1 MADIKYLW
9 DNSTSAI
16 FWGFFIAFTLSALIF
31 RLLKDSPPNSK
42 YTSAS
47 SFWGLL
53 MFAVLS
59 IEFISFIGAFQARAA
74 VTDLE
79 QAVKA
84 YGGHAAKIVNIDNV
98 IENISP
104 GLKRYVNSENINKD
118 AIDDIASAY
127 ADSIRD
133 TIDKQIWKLIIF
145 IVASLVV
152 FPMFILKS
160 KRFYDRNR
168 NYQARRSNY
177 RMQRKHH

>member
-1 MADIKYLW
+1 MSDIKYLW

-16 FWGFFIAFTLSALIF
+16 FWGFFIAFMLTAVIF
-31 RLLKDSPPNSK
+31 RLLKDSPPGSR
-42 YTSAS
+42 YTPAS
-47 SFWGLL
+47 TFFGLL
-53 MFAVLS
+53 MVAALS
-59 IEFISFIGAFQARAA
+59 VEFISFIGAFQARAA
-74 VTDLE
+74 VTDME

-84 YGGHAAKIVNIDNV
+84 YGGNAANIANIDN
-98 IENISP
+98 IIANIAP
-104 GLKRYVNSENINKD
+104 GLKRYINSENINKD

-133 TIDKQIWKLIIF
+133 TIDKQIWKLIVF

-168 NYQARRSNY
+168 NYQTKRSNY
-177 RMQRKHH
+177 RIQRKNY

>member
-1 MADIKYLW
+1 MSDLKYLW

-16 FWGFFIAFTLSALIF
+16 FWGFFIAFLLTALVF
-31 RLLKDSPPNSK
+31 RLLKDSPPDSK
-42 YTSAS
+42 YTPMST
-47 SFWGLL
+47 FWGLL
-53 MFAVLS
+53 MVAVLS
-59 IEFISFIGAFQARAA
+59 VEFISFIGAFQARAV
-74 VTDLE
+74 VTDIE

-84 YGGHAAKIVNIDNV
+84 YGGNAANIVNIDNV
-98 IENISP
+98 IGNLAP
-104 GLKRYVNSENINKD
+104 GLKRYINSENINKD

-133 TIDKQIWKLIIF
+133 NIDKQIWKLIIF

-168 NYQARRSNY
+168 NYQTKRSNY
-177 RMQRKHH
+177 RMQRKHY

>member
-1 MADIKYLW
+1 MSDIKYLW

-16 FWGFFIAFTLSALIF
+16 FWGFFIAFTLTAVIF
-31 RLLKDSPPNSK
+31 RLLKDSPPGSK
-42 YTSAS
+42 FTPLST
-47 SFWGLL
+47 FWGLL
-53 MFAVLS
+53 TVAVLS
-59 IEFISFIGAFQARAA
+59 VEFISFIGAFQARAA
-74 VTDLE
+74 VTDME

-84 YGGHAAKIVNIDNV
+84 YGGNAANIVNIDNV
-98 IENISP
+98 IGNIAP
-104 GLKRYVNSENINKD
+104 GLKRYINSENINKD

-168 NYQARRSNY
+168 NYQAKRSNY
-177 RMQRKHH
+177 RIQRKHY